1 MGFLNKNDYEKI
13 LNYYN
18 LPFSVNDS
26 YKKIKNKA
34 EQILAEKL
42 CKCIKKVKNDYTPT
56 TTNSNHDTHN
66 NSDDSNASANESRAI
81 AICTDN
87 IFRRKGIRHGMFSC
101 KNKPRLLRFSG
112 KKYSLV
118 KRSKYLSK
126 KQKLRRQSLT
136 MKKK

>member
-18 LPFSVNDS
+18 LPFSTSDS

-42 CKCIKKVKNDYTPT
+42 CKCIKKVKND
-56 TTNSNHDTHN
+56 NGND
-66 NSDDSNASANESRAI
+66 NANADESRAI
-81 AICTDN
+81 AICSDN

>member
-1 MGFLNKNDYEKI
+1 MGILNKNDYEKI

-18 LPFSVNDS
+18 LPISSNDS
-26 YKKIKNKA
+26 YRKIKNKA

-42 CKCIKKVKNDYTPT
+42 CKCIKKVKNDSP
-56 TTNSNHDTHN
+56 N
-66 NSDDSNASANESRAI
+66 DDNTADESKAI
-81 AICTDN
+81 AICNDN
-87 IFRRKGIRHGMFSC
+87 IFRRKGVRHGAFTC
-101 KNKPRLLRFSG
+101 KNKPRLLPFNG

>member
-18 LPFSVNDS
+18 LPFSTSDS

-42 CKCIKKVKNDYTPT
+42 CKCIKKVKND
-56 TTNSNHDTHN
+56 NDND
-66 NSDDSNASANESRAI
+66 NADANTDESRAI
-81 AICTDN
+81 AICNDN

-101 KNKPRLLRFSG
+101 KNKPRLLRLSG